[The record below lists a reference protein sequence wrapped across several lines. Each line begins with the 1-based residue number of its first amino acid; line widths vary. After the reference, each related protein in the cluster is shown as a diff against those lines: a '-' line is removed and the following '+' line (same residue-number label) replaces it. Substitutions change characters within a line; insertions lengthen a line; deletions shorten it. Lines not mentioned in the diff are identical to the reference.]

1 MRSIRE
7 EIVMEFV
14 VLTKVVLTK
23 EECASFFN
31 SFHLQ
36 NFDSLWNRWLNKQ
49 KITDY
54 NHAYRLVFEFLE
66 GFYNTVRI
74 YLHSTITR
82 LINLN
87 KTI

>member
-1 MRSIRE
+1 
-7 EIVMEFV
+7 MEFV
-14 VLTKVVLTK
+14 VLLKLYLLK
-23 EECASFFN
+23 KNALPFSIPSIFKI
-31 SFHLQ
+31 L
-36 NFDSLWNRWLNKQ
+36 DSLWNRWLNKQ

>member
-36 NFDSLWNRWLNKQ
+36 NFGQS
-49 KITDY
+49 
-54 NHAYRLVFEFLE
+54 VE
-66 GFYNTVRI
+66 
-74 YLHSTITR
+74 
-82 LINLN
+82 
-87 KTI
+87 